1 MSSRK
6 RLLLAL
12 TLMLTVVG
20 VSLAFAVAR
29 MHHWHEHGWTGVM
42 YAPEFAQPARMTR
55 PGAGKPPSIGGS
67 PGDLIPWYGDSPAA
81 GKVHAGDRIV
91 SVNGIPRRDAKA
103 LRALRERLR
112 RGDVVTYEVEQGVTI
127 REVRLPLVSPFSSRY
142 FVLRTAIAFL
152 VALTFLAIAI
162 MVLLRQPKDPRALV
176 FYAFATVSAM
186 CILVTVGS
194 ATTQVGEGSVVP
206 TFGLSTEST
215 LVFAAVVVAYPPLL
229 LHLAM
234 VFPKRRPI
242 LDGRPYVIPWIYA
255 GAVLTMIIVVGTG
268 LFTVRMGEVGGTASA
283 MDQLGQTLEQGLIA
297 TVLLGLLLA
306 LQVIFA
312 GRKQGIV
319 QAFRERPFRAVP
331 AIFAVMVSIAVL
343 IAQAGLK
350 KTGAITTGVLILLPF
365 MVLPVYPVLAF
376 ATMVRSYRAANVEE
390 KRQVQWPMWGLMIA
404 LFTRMVA
411 YLIMIPLAF
420 LISSFKWEM
429 TDWQLLFQFLDIL
442 PLAISVIVP
451 ISFAVAILKYRLMNI
466 DVIIRKT
473 VGYAILSGAIVV
485 LYLILVGGLGTML
498 VRVAGL
504 QNQTMVIAST
514 LVVAL
519 LFVPLRNKLQT
530 LVDRNLFRHKYD
542 YPEALRAISA
552 DALVSQ
558 DLGQFVSVAAEKVQ
572 QALQNRAVVIFT
584 ERHDEYVATAKVGL
598 SDAILGVLRV
608 PASFAATLDRP
619 FDPRR
624 RTLPEEAAVPLRRI
638 ESSLVVPVGT
648 RGFVALAPKLS
659 GAEFDVEDIDFL
671 RSVADQLSMAVDR
684 IRMHADEADFAQARA
699 IQQSLLPREMP
710 QVAGVEAS
718 GIWQPARTVGGDYYD
733 LLKLSETE
741 LAFCIG
747 DVAGKG
753 MPAALLMSGLQAAVR
768 ASATPNGAPHELCER
783 VRRVVVSSL
792 SGGRFVTFFYATLD
806 MATMRLRWCNAGHN
820 APILVRANGE
830 VVRLAGGGSA
840 LTRLF
845 RDTPFEDHE
854 IAVTPGD
861 RIVLFTDG
869 VSEAS
874 DGAGEQQ
881 FGETALEELVVAHRA
896 ASAEALQRTI
906 FNTVV
911 DFSQGELQDD
921 LTLVVVAV

>member
-1 MSSRK
+1 MSPRQ
-6 RLLLAL
+6 RLLIAL
-12 TLMLTVVG
+12 TLMLIVFGGT
-20 VSLAFAVAR
+20 LAFAVMR
-29 MHHWHEHGWTGVM
+29 MHHWHVHGWTGVM
-42 YAPEFAQPARMTR
+42 YAPDFAQPARMKKSGATV
-55 PGAGKPPSIGGS
+55 PGTTD
-67 PGDLIPWYGDSPAA
+67 PGQVVLWYGDSPASGA
-81 GKVHAGDRIV
+81 VRQSEQMVA
-91 SVNGIPRRDAKA
+91 VNGIPRHEYKALQA
-103 LRALRERLR
+103 LRARLY
-112 RGDVVTYEVEQGVTI
+112 RGDFVTYTLATEGKTRQ
-127 REVRLPLVSPFSSRY
+127 VRLPLVSPFSSHY
-142 FVLRTAIAFL
+142 FLLRTAIGFL
-152 VALTFLAIAI
+152 ASLTFLAIA
-162 MVLLRQPKDPRALV
+162 VLVLVRQPADPRALV

-186 CILVTVGS
+186 CILANIG
-194 ATTQVGEGSVVP
+194 ATMTQVGNGSVVP
-206 TFGLSTEST
+206 TLGLSMEST
-215 LVFAAVVVAYPPLL
+215 LVFAAIVLVYPPLL
-229 LHLAM
+229 LHLAL

-242 LDGRPYVIPWIYA
+242 VDRRPYIIRWIYA
-255 GAVLTMIIVVGTG
+255 GAVLATIVVVFSGM
-268 LFTVRMGEVGGTASA
+268 FTVRMAEVGVTGPAV
-283 MDQLGQTLEQGLIA
+283 DQLGRSLKQVLTVVLIA
-297 TVLLGLLLA
+297 GLLLA
-306 LQVIFA
+306 LQVIWA
-312 GRKQGIV
+312 GRKSGIV
-319 QAFRERPFRAVP
+319 AAFRERPFRSVLALQAV
-331 AIFAVMVSIAVL
+331 AVSLMLVIAK
-343 IAQAGLK
+343 AGLK
-350 KTGAITTGVLILLPF
+350 PVGAIGTAILALLPILLL
-365 MVLPVYPVLAF
+365 VAVYPVMAF
-376 ATMVRSYRAANVEE
+376 VVMVRSYRAANVEE
-390 KRQVQWPMWGLMIA
+390 KRQVQWPMWGLMVA
-404 LFTRMVA
+404 LLTRIVSTA
-411 YLIMIPLAF
+411 IVLVLAT
-420 LISSFKWEM
+420 LISMLRWDME
-429 TDWQLLFQFLDIL
+429 DWRLLFQFLDIL
-442 PLAISVIVP
+442 PLTVSVIVP
-451 ISFAVAILKYRLMNI
+451 ISFGVAILKYRLMNI

-485 LYLILVGGLGTML
+485 MYLILVGGLGTML

-504 QNQTMVIAST
+504 KNQTMVIAST

-542 YPEALRAISA
+542 YPEALRTIAA
-552 DALVSQ
+552 DALVSN
-558 DLGQFVSVAAEKVQ
+558 DLGHFVSAAAEQVQ

-584 ERHDEYVATAKVGL
+584 ERHEEYVATAKIGL

-608 PASFAATLDRP
+608 PGSFAATLDRP

-624 RTLPEEAAVPLRRI
+624 RNLPEEAAAPLRRV
-638 ESSLVVPVGT
+638 EASLVVPVGT

-768 ASATPNGAPHELCER
+768 ASATPNGAPRELCER

-806 MATMRLRWCNAGHN
+806 TATMRLRWCNAGHN
-820 APILVRANGE
+820 APILVRADGE
-830 VVRLAGGGSA
+830 IVRLAGGGSA
-840 LTRLF
+840 LSRLF
-845 RDTPFEDHE
+845 RDTPFVDHE
-854 IAVTPGD
+854 IGVMPGD

-881 FGETALEELVVAHRA
+881 FGETQLEELVAAHRA
-896 ASAEALQRTI
+896 ASAEALQRTV
-906 FNTVV
+906 FDTVLG
-911 DFSQGELQDD
+911 FSQGELQDD

>member
-12 TLMLTVVG
+12 ALMIVVVG
-20 VSLAFAVAR
+20 GALGFAISR
-29 MHHWHEHGWTGVM
+29 INYWHRLGWTGVM
-42 YAPEFAQPARMTR
+42 FTPDLVQPTVRRGRPAPRMMGNI
-55 PGAGKPPSIGGS
+55 PGEI
-67 PGDLIPWYGDSPAA
+67 IPWYGDSPA
-81 GKVHAGDRIV
+81 GSVIRAGDRV
-91 SVNGIPRRDAKA
+91 VTVNGVPRQDYPA

-112 RGDVVTYEVEQGVTI
+112 RGDIVTYRIERGKRQI
-127 REVRLPLVSPFSSRY
+127 EVRLPLVSPFSSTY
-142 FVLRTAIAFL
+142 LLVRTGIGLL
-152 VALTFLAIAI
+152 VALTFLAIA
-162 MVLLRQPKDPRALV
+162 VLVLMRQPTDPRALV

-186 CILVTVGS
+186 CTLGTIGS
-194 ATTQVGEGSVVP
+194 TITQVGSGSIVP
-206 TFGLSTEST
+206 TFGFSVET
-215 LVFAAVVVAYPPLL
+215 LVVYGAIVLAYPPLL
-229 LHLAM
+229 LHLAL

-242 LDGRPYVIPWIYA
+242 LEGRPYVIRWVYA
-255 GAVLTMIIVVGTG
+255 GAVLATLMMTMGGI
-268 LFTVRMGEVGGTASA
+268 FTVRMAEIGSA
-283 MDQLGQTLEQGLIA
+283 KPAFDQMDQTLESATLIA
-297 TVLLGLLLA
+297 LVAGLLLA

-312 GRKQGIV
+312 GRKTGIV
-319 QAFRERPFRAVP
+319 AAFRARPFRAVHALF
-331 AIFAVMVSIAVL
+331 AIALSITIL
-343 IAQAGLK
+343 IAKTGLR
-350 KTGAITTGVLILLPF
+350 KTGAIATALIA
-365 MVLPVYPVLAF
+365 VLPLLLLGLYPVIALV
-376 ATMVRSYRAANVEE
+376 TMVRSYRAANVEE
-390 KRQVQWPMWGLMIA
+390 KRQVQWPLWGLMIA
-404 LFTRMVA
+404 LLTRIVSN
-411 YLIMIPLAF
+411 LIVIPMALA
-420 LISSFKWEM
+420 ISLFKLEM
-429 TDWQLLFQFLDIL
+429 GEWRLLFQFFDIL
-442 PLAISVIVP
+442 PLTASVLVP
-451 ISFAVAILKYRLMNI
+451 ISFAAAILKYRLMNI

-473 VGYAILSGAIVV
+473 VGYAILSSAIIV

-498 VRVAGL
+498 VNVAGL

-542 YPEALRAISA
+542 YPEALRTISA
-552 DALVSQ
+552 DALISQ
-558 DLGQFVSVAAEKVQ
+558 DLGHFVSNAAEKVQ

-608 PASFAATLDRP
+608 PGSFAATLDRP

-659 GAEFDVEDIDFL
+659 GGEFDVEDIDFL
-671 RSVADQLSMAVDR
+671 RSVADQLSMAIDR
-684 IRMHADEADFAQARA
+684 IRMHADEEDFAQARA

-710 QVAGVEAS
+710 RVAGVEAS

-768 ASATPNGAPHELCER
+768 ASATPNGAPRELCER

-792 SGGRFVTFFYATLD
+792 TGGRFVTFFYATLD
-806 MATMRLRWCNAGHN
+806 TATMRLRWCNAGHN
-820 APILVRANGE
+820 APILVRASGE

-840 LTRLF
+840 LSRLF
-845 RDTPFEDHE
+845 RDQPFVDAE

-869 VSEAS
+869 VSEATGS
-874 DGAGEQQ
+874 TGDQ
-881 FGETALEELVVAHRA
+881 FGEGRLEELVVAQRVATA
-896 ASAEALQRTI
+896 AALQAKI
-906 FNTVV
+906 FDEVLG
-911 DFSQGELQDD
+911 FSQGELEDD